1 MQSVNDYLFRHFPS
15 KITIYHYLITSF
27 NELHSRKRAV
37 NKKSFTEHFSK
48 HVLLCY
54 KTKSLLQGIRVLKQ
68 ATTYLDCIE
77 ESCCSQSKLK
87 PQNSCLKWLLDTLFQ
102 DKMHCPFTR
111 KSIHLM
117 RDFESKELNCFT
129 TREYTYSIPT
139 VSSIDLWG
147 WQVSLFRFKI

>member
-1 MQSVNDYLFRHFPS
+1 MNCIPER
-15 KITIYHYLITSF
+15 
-27 NELHSRKRAV
+27 ELLTK
-37 NKKSFTEHFSK
+37 NPLLNLLFSK

-129 TREYTYSIPT
+129 TREYTYTLFYRPLGLVGIP
-139 VSSIDLWG
+139 IL
-147 WQVSLFRFKI
+147 L

>member
-1 MQSVNDYLFRHFPS
+1 MNNYLFRHFLS

-37 NKKSFTEHFSK
+37 NKKYFTEPFFLSMYY
-48 HVLLCY
+48 V
-54 KTKSLLQGIRVLKQ
+54 TKQSHYCKGIRVLKQ

-129 TREYTYSIPT
+129 TREYTYTLFYRPLGLVGIP
-139 VSSIDLWG
+139 IL
-147 WQVSLFRFKI
+147 L

>member
-1 MQSVNDYLFRHFPS
+1 MNCIPER
-15 KITIYHYLITSF
+15 
-27 NELHSRKRAV
+27 ELLT
-37 NKKSFTEHFSK
+37 KKSFTEHFLSK

-111 KSIHLM
+111 KSIHLR

-129 TREYTYSIPT
+129 TREYTYT
-139 VSSIDLWG
+139 H
-147 WQVSLFRFKI
+147 SLFYRPLGLVGIPILL

>member
-1 MQSVNDYLFRHFPS
+1 MNCIPER
-15 KITIYHYLITSF
+15 
-27 NELHSRKRAV
+27 ELLT
-37 NKKSFTEHFSK
+37 KKSFTEPFFPSMYYY
-48 HVLLCY
+48 V
-54 KTKSLLQGIRVLKQ
+54 TKQSHYCKGIRVLKQ

-129 TREYTYSIPT
+129 THKYTYTPI

-147 WQVSLFRFKI
+147 W

>member
-1 MQSVNDYLFRHFPS
+1 MNCIPER
-15 KITIYHYLITSF
+15 
-27 NELHSRKRAV
+27 ELLT
-37 NKKSFTEHFSK
+37 KKSFTEHFLSK

-147 WQVSLFRFKI
+147 W